1 MINGRQNLVGARLGR
16 PVAQMKAKELPY
28 RMMGAALCRRVG
40 DAIGIDVKC
49 GDVHCNHSTFVVP
62 KCNVSLQNIQ

>member
-1 MINGRQNLVGARLGR
+1 
-16 PVAQMKAKELPY
+16 MKAKELPY

-49 GDVHCNHSTFVVP
+49 DDVHCNHSTFVVP
-62 KCNVSLQNIQ
+62 KCNVIVYKIYNKGY